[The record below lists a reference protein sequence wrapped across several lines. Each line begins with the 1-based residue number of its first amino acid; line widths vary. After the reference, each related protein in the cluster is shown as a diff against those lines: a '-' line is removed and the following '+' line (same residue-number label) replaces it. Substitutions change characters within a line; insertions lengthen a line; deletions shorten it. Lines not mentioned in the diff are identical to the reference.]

1 MKLIRGHIL
10 FLLSAIGLMACV
22 NSSGD
27 ATVHPPGRAKT
38 PEANVVKGAQVY
50 ASCIACH
57 GAKGEGKLEMNAP
70 SIGHQEDWYVERQL
84 KAFRSGV
91 RAAHPL
97 DSIGRTMTPFAKMLS
112 DNDITDLNGYLK
124 TLNPPPPEPTITGN
138 VSRGKALY
146 NDVCGSCHGAKAQ
159 GNLALN
165 SPRLTG
171 TQDGY
176 LKRQLQNYKNDIRGT
191 HPDDTY
197 GAQMHPM
204 AALLVDEES
213 IDNVVAYIQTLQP

>member
-1 MKLIRGHIL
+1 MKTLRWPCLIFL
-10 FLLSAIGLMACV
+10 FSALFCACQ
-22 NSSGD
+22 NSGEST
-27 ATVHPPGRAKT
+27 AEHPPGRAKT
-38 PEANVVKGAQVY
+38 KEANVVKGAQLF

-57 GAKGEGKLEMNAP
+57 GPKGEGNFETHAP
-70 SIGHQEDWYVERQL
+70 AIAHQEDWYVARQL

-112 DNDITDLNGYLK
+112 DNDINDLSGYLK
-124 TLNPPPPEPTITGN
+124 TLNPPAPEPTLTGN
-138 VSRGKALY
+138 IKRGKALY

-171 TQDGY
+171 TQDWY
-176 LKRQLQNYKNDIRGT
+176 LKRQLQNYKNDVRGT